1 MPMHAASE
9 QPEHC
14 KTLDPRAIGAVPEV
28 KDKWRLVGLFM
39 KYKGICS
46 QHLESYNHLVAHGL
60 KEIVFAKS
68 NKVITSDADPN
79 WFIEYTNVYVDK
91 PSIEE
96 QMVVKT
102 TTPQQCRVRDLTYSA
117 PIFVDVNYYVGEKDG
132 VKNVVTKR
140 GIEIGRMPV
149 MLRSDICVLH
159 NKTTE
164 QVEHMF
170 ECPYDPGGYFIIRGV
185 EKLLM
190 MQEQLSNNR
199 IIVEKDG
206 KQGIV
211 AIVTSSTVE
220 NKSRTMVCGKPDGT
234 NKMKSNLALYLK
246 HNAFTELIP
255 VFIIFKAM
263 GVCHDQEIIQ
273 LIGNDKKFVSLLMAC
288 VEECHAAEV
297 FSQKQALEYL
307 SKKIKDRTSA
317 SRTGS
322 YGGEQKKVKVE
333 SPKQKMDHVKDTLR
347 RQVLSHVADPPG
359 ARMTNKIVFLA
370 VMVRRIL
377 EGRQNEKLLDDRDYY
392 GNKRV
397 DLAGS
402 LLALLFEDLFKN
414 LNAELKKQA
423 DKMLAHTQTRDGPF
437 TYPDVLHSGVSIG
450 SARITKGLVH
460 AISSG
465 NWNIKRFK
473 IDRSGVSQVLSRF
486 SYMAAIGAM
495 GRVKSQFEKSR
506 KVAGPRALQ
515 PSQWGMLCPA
525 DTPEGEQCGLIKNL
539 CLMTHVTTGLRESEE
554 KPLTKVCFSLGVEDT
569 EVLTGEELHSG
580 DDGVFLVFLNGAL
593 IGVHRHP
600 HKFLKNMRLLRRQ
613 GKIGEFISIYHHE
626 NTNSVVISSDAGR
639 LCRPL
644 IIVEKGKMKFDPAK
658 HIPLL
663 AGPTPKWTFK
673 EFLTNGVVEWVDVNE
688 ENNLLIAINPE
699 DIIMDT
705 THMEVEGFSLLGIIS
720 GLVAYPN
727 HNQSPRNTYT
737 CAMGKQAMGAIAYN
751 QFHRTDNVL
760 YLLNYPEKPLTKSKT
775 LDLVNYGHLGAGQN
789 ASVAVMSFS
798 GYDIEDAIVMNK
810 QSMDRG
816 FGRCMVIK
824 RHVVTCENHPN
835 STQDVVMPPP
845 KVQIGMRTMSHSQRK
860 YALLD
865 SDGLIRVGEVLEKDS
880 VMVNKMTPENTSGDV
895 KPSADGDVARIPN
908 PLSFKETS
916 VGGKWQVDRVILTQ
930 DGDGNN
936 LYKIMAR
943 ETRLPEL
950 GDKFASRHGQKGVVG
965 LICPQVDFPFSE
977 YGWCPDLIMNPHG
990 FPSRMTVGK
999 MFECVGSKAA
1009 ALEGTFADGSC
1020 FGGTSPELMYR
1031 TLIKHGFAPTGK
1043 EYLTSGITGEPL
1055 ECYVFVG
1062 PIYYQKLKHMVADKV
1077 HARARGRVNILTR
1090 QPTEGRAKGGGL
1102 RLGEMERDCL
1112 VAYGAS
1118 NLLLERL
1125 MLSSDVADVAVCKQ
1139 CGLFASKRKDGGLFC
1154 SYCCSYSHVIEAR
1167 MPYACKLLFQE
1178 MQSMNV
1184 CCRLK
1189 FSSDG

>member
-1 MPMHAASE
+1 MHAQRE
-9 QPEHC
+9 QPEHE
-14 KTLDPRAIGAVPEV
+14 KTLDPRAIGAIPTV

-46 QHLESYNHLVAHGL
+46 QHLESYNYLIAHGL

-68 NKVITSDADPN
+68 NKMITSDSDPN
-79 WFIEYTNVYVDK
+79 WFIEYTNVYVGK
-91 PSIEE
+91 PNIKE
-96 QMVVKT
+96 QMTVDS
-102 TTPQQCRVRDLTYSA
+102 TTPHQCRMRDLTYAAS
-117 PIFVDVNYYVGEKDG
+117 IFVDVNYFAGSANG
-132 VKNVVTKR
+132 VRNVVTKR
-140 GIEIGRMPV
+140 GVEIGRIPV

-159 NKTTE
+159 GVSTE
-164 QVEHMF
+164 ACEKLF
-170 ECPYDPGGYFIIRGV
+170 ECPYDPGGYFVIRGV
-185 EKLLM
+185 EKVLM

-211 AIVTSSTVE
+211 AIVTSSTME
-220 NKSRTMVCGKPDGT
+220 NKSRTVVCGKPESS
-234 NKMKSNLALYLK
+234 NKMKNNLGLYLK
-246 HNAFTELIP
+246 HNGFVELIP

-263 GVCHDQEIIQ
+263 GCCHDQEIIQ
-273 LIGNDKKFVSLLMAC
+273 LIGSEKKFETLLMAC
-288 VEECHAAEV
+288 VEECHAADV
-297 FSQKQALEYL
+297 FNQKQALEYL
-307 SKKIKDRTSA
+307 SKKIKDRTSIVRSNA
-317 SRTGS
+317 
-322 YGGEQKKVKVE
+322 GGNQKKIKVE
-333 SPKQKMDHVKDTLR
+333 TPKQKLEHVKDVLR
-347 RQVLSHVADPPG
+347 RQVLSHVEDSPDKM
-359 ARMTNKIVFLA
+359 RNKIVFLA

-377 EGRQNEKLLDDRDYY
+377 EGRENEKLLDDRDYY

-402 LLALLFEDLFKN
+402 LLSLLFEDLFKN
-414 LNAELKKQA
+414 MNSELKKTA
-423 DKMLAHTQTRDGPF
+423 DKLIGNYLSNTSARSHQP
-437 TYPDVLHSGVSIG
+437 YPDILNGAD
-450 SARITKGLVH
+450 SAKITKGLVH

-539 CLMTHVTTGLRESEE
+539 CLMTHVTTGLSVEE
-554 KPLTKVCFSLGVEDT
+554 QKPLMKVCFSLGVEDT
-569 EVLTGEELHSG
+569 KVLTGEELHSQNG
-580 DDGVFLVFLNGAL
+580 AFLVFLNGAL

-600 HKFLKNMRLLRRQ
+600 HKFLNNMRLLRRQ
-613 GKIGEFISIYHHE
+613 GQIGEFVSIYHHE
-626 NTNSVVISSDAGR
+626 NTKSVVISSDAGR

-644 IIVEKGKMKFDPAK
+644 IIVEKKKMKFDPAI
-658 HIPLL
+658 HIPLMS
-663 AGPTPKWTFK
+663 GENPEWTFK
-673 EFLTNGVVEWVDVNE
+673 DFLIHGVVEWVDVNE

-699 DIIMDT
+699 DIVKDT

-737 CAMGKQAMGAIAYN
+737 CAMGKQAMGSIAYN
-751 QFHRTDNVL
+751 QFHRADNVL

-810 QSMDRG
+810 QSLDRG
-816 FGRCMVIK
+816 FGRCQVMK
-824 RHVVTCENHPN
+824 RHAVTCETHPN
-835 STQDVVMPPP
+835 STKDIVTEPP
-845 KVQIGMRTMSHSQRK
+845 KAKVGTKALPHSYKK
-860 YALLD
+860 YSLLD
-865 SDGLIRVGEVLEKDS
+865 SDGLIRIGEVLEKDS
-880 VMVNKMTPENTSGDV
+880 VMVNKMMPEDITGEKSL
-895 KPSADGDVARIPN
+895 STAAEEIARRPN
-908 PLSFKETS
+908 PLSFKEAEI
-916 VGGKWQVDRVILTQ
+916 GGKWRVDRVVLMQ
-930 DGDGNN
+930 DDDGNS
-936 LYKIMAR
+936 LYKVMVR

-1009 ALEGTFADGSC
+1009 ALEGTFADGTC
-1020 FGGTSPELMYR
+1020 FGGTPPELMYK

-1077 HARARGRVNILTR
+1077 HARARGRVNMLTR

-1112 VAYGAS
+1112 VAYGVS

-1125 MLSSDVADVAVCKQ
+1125 MLSSDVTDVIICQK
-1139 CGLFASKRKDGGLFC
+1139 CGLFATKRKDGTLFC
-1154 SYCCSYSHVIEAR
+1154 TYCSSYSHVIEAR

-1189 FSSDG
+1189 FTE